1 MEYELQVSGDSQTAV
16 QALTQ
21 VLEAQGLRV
30 YRSFDLRSA
39 LVALPDCGCPH
50 HRTDQ
55 CNCQYA
61 VLLVYGNTPSPAQ
74 VVAHGR
80 DGQTWLS
87 VLGADAPSIALQR
100 RIMDILADTFSQDPI
115 LSGCPPL
122 GSVTKSRTSLSPS
135 PSCPA
140 DGSPSTL
147 RA

>member
-1 MEYELQVSGDSQTAV
+1 MDHELLVSGESQTAV

-21 VLEAQGLRV
+21 ALEAQGLRV

-50 HRTDQ
+50 HATDQ

-61 VLLVYGNTPSPAQ
+61 VLWVYGNAPSPAQ

-87 VLGADAPSIALQR
+87 VLEADPSSAALQR
-100 RIMDILADTFSQDPI
+100 RIMEILAKTFSQKPTLVDE
-115 LSGCPPL
+115 SPPL
-122 GSVTKSRTSLSPS
+122 EIPAESRTTHSPS
-135 PSCPA
+135 NGCA
-140 DGSPSTL
+140 VDGSPSTL
-147 RA
+147 